1 MRYRRYKVVI
11 DDNNQLNIVDTKEGT
26 ADVFTP
32 AFIESFNQYIPLG
45 DYILK
50 EVWERD
56 SLLRNAGGYCF
67 IYNKDKPFDQNVS
80 KEDVKV
86 LYITDNSIVDETLGR
101 LRHCG
106 TSQFPNLKE
115 INIKIDADCVGL
127 PENFAFKL
135 SELEVLDMGNTKI
148 KRVGYRSFCGCK
160 KLCTIDLSE
169 CTEVSIEAFYDCN
182 SLISVGNTKKVTDF
196 SSGCLAKTGVQEVD
210 ITSATSLGLM
220 AFTYSDLRN
229 IICDASEEPITIAD
243 RVFECT
249 KIKRFDI
256 QRPVNMLGNNC
267 FCDTQELEY
276 VNTEN
281 MNITTIPIECFMGTS
296 KLQTFVV
303 PAGVKYIRASAFAG
317 SGIRTIDFSKC
328 DKLEDIGRFS
338 FCKCENLESV
348 DLSNTECYSIQEF
361 SFSGCTN
368 LKEIILPSK
377 QNYKIN
383 KGAFVDCKNLEYVVF
398 GADIEYI
405 GAFAFCRCDKLE
417 FLSIPYVDKTLVFES
432 NCIVECPNLNYI
444 ILDDKQEYNM
454 SLNSFDKNIRI
465 IRESELGGD

>member
-67 IYNKDKPFDQNVS
+67 IYNKDKPFDQNVP

-86 LYITDNSIVDETLGR
+86 LYITDNSVVDEKLGR
-101 LRHCG
+101 LKNCG

-115 INIKIDADCVGL
+115 INIKIDADCIGL
-127 PENFAFKL
+127 PESFAFKL

-148 KRVGYRSFCGCK
+148 GGVGYYSFCGCK
-160 KLCTIDLSE
+160 KLRTIDLSE
-169 CTEVSIEAFYDCN
+169 CTELNTNAFYDCN
-182 SLISVGNTKKVTDF
+182 SLVNVGSTKKVTVF
-196 SSGCLAKTGVQEVD
+196 SNGCLVRTGVQEVD
-210 ITSATSLGLM
+210 ITSATSLGYT
-220 AFTYSDLRN
+220 AFAGSELRN
-229 IICDASEEPITIAD
+229 IVCDASEEPITIAEK
-243 RVFECT
+243 VFEST

-256 QRPVNMLGNNC
+256 QRPVNTLGSSC

-281 MNITTIPIECFMGTS
+281 MNITTIPSECFMGTS

-303 PAGVKYIRASAFAG
+303 PAKVRTIQAYAFAG

-328 DKLEDIGRFS
+328 DKLYDIGRFS

-348 DLSNTECYSIQEF
+348 DLSNMECYSIDDY

-377 QNYKIN
+377 QNHRIN
-383 KGAFVDCKNLEYVVF
+383 RGAFVDCKNLEYVVF

-417 FLSIPYVDKTLVFES
+417 FLSIPYVDKTIVFES

-444 ILDDKQEYNM
+444 ILDDKQLYNM
-454 SLNSFDKNIRI
+454 SLSSFDKNIRI
-465 IRESELGGD
+465 IRESELGGE